1 MSAHKML
8 NGVFTLYTLKT
19 ELSEVKYILIQT
31 KIFMHFWLLNLP
43 YVHVSTCRG
52 RLRPA
57 LNLVSA

>member
-1 MSAHKML
+1 ML

-31 KIFMHFWLLNLP
+31 KIFMHFWLYVLP